1 MKLCIME
8 HLQGHMSLLLL
19 TTHRELEFVACR
31 LQTWTRPNNPGLT
44 AAEALTSN
52 FFTKRTSC
60 RMVVE
65 KQRTFEKQ
73 R

>member
-1 MKLCIME
+1 MAKTQWVFQLASAGLPMAVNRTDWKVDV
-8 HLQGHMSLLLL
+8 H
-19 TTHRELEFVACR
+19 R

-65 KQRTFEKQ
+65 KQRTFEK
-73 R
+73 RS